1 MLYRIIDAGD
11 VPSLIRAFMDSYEL
25 VAPVECD
32 QGHIFDTIDD
42 PNDVVLDYSTTI
54 ASPKKY
60 FLPPR
65 EVLFKFD
72 VAQNDVDAYKLDVKP
87 RVLFGVHPCDM
98 NAIEKL
104 DSVFL
109 EGPYPDP

>member
-32 QGHIFDTIDD
+32 QGHIFDIIDD

-54 ASPKKY
+54 ASPKT
-60 FLPPR
+60 
-65 EVLFKFD
+65 
-72 VAQNDVDAYKLDVKP
+72 
-87 RVLFGVHPCDM
+87 
-98 NAIEKL
+98 
-104 DSVFL
+104 
-109 EGPYPDP
+109 